1 MSYSVLTTTNLVSIH
16 HHAVD
21 PLHPF
26 PLPSSHSYV
35 VTTTLFSVTASQVA
49 PAVKYLPAYVGDI
62 RDAGSIPGWGRS
74 PGGGH
79 GTPLQ
84 YSCLE
89 NLIDRGTWLAAVH
102 TAAQS
107 GTRLK

>member
-1 MSYSVLTTTNLVSIH
+1 MLN
-16 HHAVD
+16 
-21 PLHPF
+21 
-26 PLPSSHSYV
+26 
-35 VTTTLFSVTASQVA
+35 
-49 PAVKYLPAYVGDI
+49 I